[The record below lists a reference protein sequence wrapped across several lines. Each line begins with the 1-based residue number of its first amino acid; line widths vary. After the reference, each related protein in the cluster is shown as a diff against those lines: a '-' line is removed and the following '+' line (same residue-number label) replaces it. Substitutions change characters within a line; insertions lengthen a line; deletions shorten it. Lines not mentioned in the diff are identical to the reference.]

1 VQCQLE
7 LLMDGSVSP
16 VDRYAALNQAE
27 KERNGK
33 QMTDP
38 Y

>member
-1 VQCQLE
+1 VLIN
-7 LLMDGSVSP
+7 GRSP
-16 VDRYAALNQAE
+16 VDRYTAQNQAE

-33 QMTDP
+33 PVTNP

>member
-1 VQCQLE
+1 VLIN
-7 LLMDGSVSP
+7 GRSP
-16 VDRYAALNQAE
+16 VDRYAAKSQTE

-33 QMTDP
+33 PMTDP